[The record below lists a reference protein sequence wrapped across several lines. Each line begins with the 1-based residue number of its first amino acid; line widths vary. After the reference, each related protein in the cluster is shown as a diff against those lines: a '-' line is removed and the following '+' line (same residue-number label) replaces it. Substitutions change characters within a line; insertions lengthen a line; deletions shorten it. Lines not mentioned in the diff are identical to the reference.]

1 MTREWTTFERARLV
15 IGLGTAQ
22 LIAWG
27 TLYYT
32 IAVLAEPMRKALALS
47 ETAVYGAFSLSLA
60 LAGGLTPWAGRL
72 VDRYG
77 GRVVLAAST
86 VCGAAGL
93 LLLASASGW
102 AQLLVG
108 YGVLGIAMALGL
120 YEVCFAA
127 IAQALPAH
135 YRPSVTG
142 LTLIAGLASS
152 AFWPL
157 SHHLEA
163 AYGFRT
169 VFADYALLLLLCIPV
184 YLLLLPRANH
194 KTDRPQRAS
203 SYTDAERELG
213 CGCARSL
220 ALSFAGATAVGAAL
234 SAHLL
239 TALASVDIE
248 GDSAVWLAGSIGV
261 LQVLGRSTEL
271 VRGKPMSGTRLGAFS
286 LGALT
291 ISIAVLLLAGRLPG
305 AVFVFAV
312 LYGASNG
319 VLTIVKA
326 VVPMQLFGH
335 EQPGLVVAG
344 FASPSLVARAFA
356 PLAFAQ
362 LSAYVGTYGAL
373 IGTCVLAL
381 LSWGM
386 YVHALRRFAPQPHAG
401 LRAPSTMTRLLLL
414 SDSKGR

>member
-1 MTREWTTFERARLV
+1 MTRDWTTFERARLV
-15 IGLGTAQ
+15 IGLGVAQ

-32 IAVLAEPMRKALALS
+32 IAVLAEPMRNALALS
-47 ETAVYGAFSLSLA
+47 KTAVYGAFSLSLA

-72 VDRYG
+72 VDRHG

-93 LLLASASGW
+93 ALLAGATGWAHLLL
-102 AQLLVG
+102 G

-127 IAQALPAH
+127 IAQAIPSH

-169 VFADYALLLLLCIPV
+169 VFAVYALLLLLCLPV
-184 YLLLLPRANH
+184 YLLLLPRAGH
-194 KTDRPQRAS
+194 RIDRPHRAS
-203 SYTDAERELG
+203 SYADVERQLG
-213 CGCARSL
+213 CHCARGL
-220 ALSFAGATAVGAAL
+220 ALSFAGATAVGAAV

-239 TALASVDIE
+239 TALASVDIDA
-248 GDSAVWLAGSIGV
+248 DSAVWLAGSIGV
-261 LQVLGRSTEL
+261 LQVLGRSAEL
-271 VRGKPMSGTRLGAFS
+271 ARTKPLSGTRLGTLS

-291 ISIAVLLLAGRLPG
+291 ISIGVLLLADRLPG
-305 AVFVFAV
+305 SALLFAV

-335 EQPGLVVAG
+335 EQPGLLVAG
-344 FASPSLVARAFA
+344 FASPSLIARAFA

-362 LSAYVGTYGAL
+362 LSAYAGTYGAL
-373 IGTCVLAL
+373 VCICALAL
-381 LSWGM
+381 VSWAI
-386 YVHALRRFAPQPHAG
+386 YAYALRGFAPRCALGCPPAAVPATQ
-401 LRAPSTMTRLLLL
+401 LR
-414 SDSKGR
+414 

>member
-1 MTREWTTFERARLV
+1 MTRASTTFERTRLV
-15 IGLGTAQ
+15 MGLGIAQ

-32 IAVLAEPMRKALALS
+32 IAVLAEPMRRALALS

-72 VDRYG
+72 VDRHG

-93 LLLASASGW
+93 ALLAGATGWAHLLL
-102 AQLLVG
+102 G
-108 YGVLGIAMALGL
+108 YGVLGVAMALGL

-127 IAQALPAH
+127 IAQAMPSH

-163 AYGFRT
+163 AYDFRT
-169 VFADYALLLLLCIPV
+169 VFTAYAVLLLLCLPL
-184 YLLLLPRANH
+184 YLLLLPRSEHRIA
-194 KTDRPQRAS
+194 RPHGAS
-203 SYTDAERELG
+203 SYRDAERHLG
-213 CGCARSL
+213 CKCARGL
-220 ALSFAGATAVGAAL
+220 AFAFAGATAVGAAL

-239 TALASVDIE
+239 TALLSVHID
-248 GDSAVWLAGSIGV
+248 GDRAVWLAGSIGV
-261 LQVLGRSTEL
+261 LQVLGRSAEL
-271 VRGKPMSGTRLGAFS
+271 ASTKPISGTRLGTLS
-286 LGALT
+286 LGALAV
-291 ISIAVLLLAGRLPG
+291 SIGVLLLADMLPG
-305 AVFVFAV
+305 AVLLFAV

-319 VLTIVKA
+319 VLTIVRA

-335 EQPGLVVAG
+335 AQPGLVVAG

-362 LSAYVGTYGAL
+362 LSAYAGTYGAL
-373 IGTCVLAL
+373 VGTCALAL
-381 LSWGM
+381 VSWGV
-386 YVHALRRFAPQPHAG
+386 YVHALRGFAPRCAHGCPPA
-401 LRAPSTMTRLLLL
+401 AVTATRIA
-414 SDSKGR
+414 